1 MSKSVHFV
9 HFAFTSD
16 FWGEVNSRTTAQRGD
31 NTVVFTSFT
40 SFWPL
45 HGYTPERPRPRT
57 SCMPM
62 HVPKWS
68 ERSEHAGVTPEPS
81 VDLSVHFTDI
91 SEVNRSERSEREVL
105 MQ

>member
-9 HFAFTSD
+9 HFPFTSD
-16 FWGEVNSRTTAQRGD
+16 FWGEVNSVTTARRRG
-31 NTVVFTSFT
+31 NTVLFTSFT

-45 HGYTPERPRPRT
+45 HGNTPERPRPRT
-57 SCMPM
+57 PRMPM
-62 HVPKWS
+62 HVSKWS

-81 VDLSVHFTDI
+81 VDFSVHFTDI
-91 SEVNRSERSEREVL
+91 TEVNRSERSEQEVL